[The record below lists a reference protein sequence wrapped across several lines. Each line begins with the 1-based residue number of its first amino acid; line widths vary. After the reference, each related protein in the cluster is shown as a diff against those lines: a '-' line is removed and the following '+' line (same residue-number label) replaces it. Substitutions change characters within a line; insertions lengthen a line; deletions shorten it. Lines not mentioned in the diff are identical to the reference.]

1 MKGRTHRGSAVARGF
16 DAPRVLPQPHRVV
29 VCGGGIVGLATCY
42 YLARKGHEV
51 VCIEREASIGCTASA
66 AHDGTY
72 FDATLYS
79 SWADMSLLY
88 QKHHAKHKP
97 FRVHPRAWLDPSF
110 WSWGVKFMLNMSSKK
125 AKDNMRK
132 TRDLDFYSQRK
143 LQELFRMF
151 PELEDELDSVAEGT
165 LELFASASTADEI
178 MDSDRIKHSME
189 YRYPLTPVDKTEGL
203 EIEPALRPDAI
214 RLGAMFS
221 PIGTNGDVHKTCL
234 ALAQLCK
241 RHGVMFRCNTE
252 IEDVLVVDD
261 RVVAV
266 QVRNGDLIEGDSF
279 VLALGNHT
287 SAVAKLAGVKLPMYP
302 IKGYVLRV
310 PTTANATPLKCNVY
324 AGGQALI
331 SPERDD
337 MVRISGGADITGFNY
352 KKDAKRIASLLAHA
366 KKCFPDGYLDEAKM
380 TTQVCLRPVSADE
393 VPLIGQTLV
402 ENLFINAG
410 HGSKGWTLAFGAG
423 ALLAD
428 QISGRA
434 PEINIEKY
442 SPLRFGLFA
451 TQQTQP

>member
-16 DAPRVLPQPHRVV
+16 DTPRVLPQPHRVV

-51 VCIEREASIGCTASA
+51 VCLEREASVGVTASQN
-66 AHDGTY
+66 DGTY

-88 QKHHAKHKP
+88 QKHHSKHKP

-132 TRDLDFYSQRK
+132 TRELDFYSQRK

-151 PELEDELDSVAEGT
+151 PDFEDELDSVAEGT
-165 LELFASASTADEI
+165 LELFAAANMGDEA
-178 MDSDRIKHSME
+178 MESDRVKHCLE
-189 YRYPLTPVDKTEGL
+189 YRYPLDAVTPADAAD
-203 EIEPALRPDAI
+203 IEPTLRGDALRH
-214 RLGAMFS
+214 GALFS
-221 PIGTNGDVHKTCL
+221 PIGTNGNVHKTCL

-287 SAVAKLAGVKLPMYP
+287 AAVAKLAGVKLPLYP
-302 IKGYVLRV
+302 IKGYVLHV
-310 PTTANATPLKCNVY
+310 PRAPGAAPLKCNVY

-337 MVRISGGADITGFNY
+337 MVRISGGADITGHNF
-352 KKDAKRIASLLAHA
+352 KKDAKRVASLLKHA
-366 KKCFPDGYLDEAKM
+366 KKCFPDGYLDEAGM
-380 TTQVCLRPVSADE
+380 QTQVCLRPVSADE

-402 ENLFINAG
+402 ENLFINTG
-410 HGSKGWTLAFGAG
+410 HGSRGWTLSFGSG

-442 SPLRFGLFA
+442 SPLRFGFFA
-451 TQQTQP
+451 QQQA